1 MKKLRKSNKKMLFGV
16 CGGVAEYFKID
27 PTIVRICVCLV
38 ALFKGVGVILYLIAA
53 LVMPESEL
61 SSDEDVENMKSA
73 NIDSEDSRS
82 SSGSSSSSSSDQ
94 EGKAPHSDEEFNKF
108 FKK

>member
-16 CGGVAEYFKID
+16 CGGLAEYFKID

-53 LVMPESEL
+53 LVMPEASV
-61 SSDEDVENMKSA
+61 SDNDDV
-73 NIDSEDSRS
+73 D
-82 SSGSSSSSSSDQ
+82 
-94 EGKAPHSDEEFNKF
+94 
-108 FKK
+108 

>member
-16 CGGVAEYFKID
+16 CGGLAEYFKID

-38 ALFKGVGVILYLIAA
+38 SLFKGIGVIVYLIAA
-53 LVMPESEL
+53 LVMPEANV
-61 SSDEDVENMKSA
+61 SDNDDVENMKSA
-73 NIDSEDSRS
+73 NIDSED
-82 SSGSSSSSSSDQ
+82 GGNTSDNFDSEKSAA
-94 EGKAPHSDEEFNKF
+94 EGKAPHSDDEFNKF

>member
-53 LVMPESEL
+53 LVMPEANV
-61 SSDEDVENMKSA
+61 SDNDDVENMKSA
-73 NIDSEDSRS
+73 NIDSDETG
-82 SSGSSSSSSSDQ
+82 SSGSEKSDP
-94 EGKAPHSDEEFNKF
+94 ESKAPHTDDEFNKF